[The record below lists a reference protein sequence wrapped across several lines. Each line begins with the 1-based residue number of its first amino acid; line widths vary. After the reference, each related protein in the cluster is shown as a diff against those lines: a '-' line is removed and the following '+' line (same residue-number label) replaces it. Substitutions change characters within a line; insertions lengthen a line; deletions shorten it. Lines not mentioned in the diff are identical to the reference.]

1 MIVRAIE
8 VVIAGLGAAGAL
20 TTLYLLLLAVAAL
33 FYRSGTPTATP
44 TQRLLVVVPAHN
56 EADLIG
62 RCVRSLRDQDY
73 PSDLFEVVVVADN
86 CTDETASIAVAAS
99 ATVLAR
105 DQRAAPGKGQA
116 LRWALD
122 QLLVSRPMVD
132 AFVIVDADSV
142 ASPPLLAALAGRCD
156 TGAEVVQAE
165 YLALVDDGSRRSE
178 LRAAALLLFH
188 RVRFSGRAV
197 LGLPCHLVGNGM
209 LFTRRVLEQHPW
221 GAFSSTEDL
230 EYSTDLRLA
239 GILTTFT
246 ADGTVWGPMPTGG
259 SAARTQ
265 RLRWEG
271 GRFNVVRTRLPQ
283 LLRRGMVERR
293 LDLLEGAVDLAIPPL
308 GLLAAILL
316 AGAVSVGTCILL
328 LGTSSWVLAP
338 WMVGLVS
345 LVGFV
350 LVGLRAGHAPASMYV
365 SLLRA
370 PEFVVVGLLTR
381 LMLLGGLRATTWER
395 TERPSEIGQTR

>member
-1 MIVRAIE
+1 MMVRAFE
-8 VVIAGLGAAGAL
+8 VVLAGLGAAGAL
-20 TTLYLLLLAVAAL
+20 TALYLLLLAMAAL
-33 FYRSGTPTATP
+33 FYRPRGFTATP

-73 PSDLFEVVVVADN
+73 PPELFEIVVVADN
-86 CTDETASIAVAAS
+86 CTDETASIAVAAG
-99 ATVLAR
+99 AGVLAR
-105 DQRAAPGKGQA
+105 DQRDTPGKGQA

-132 AFVIVDADSV
+132 AIVIVDADSV
-142 ASPPLLAALAGRCD
+142 ASPPLLAALAARND
-156 TGAEVVQAE
+156 AGAEVVQAE

-188 RVRFSGRAV
+188 RVRFSGRTV

-209 LFTRRVLEQHPW
+209 LFTRRVLEEHPW
-221 GAFSSTEDL
+221 AAFSSTEDL

-239 GILTTFT
+239 GISTAFT

-283 LLRRGMVERR
+283 LLRRGIVDRR
-293 LDLLEGAVDLAIPPL
+293 LDLLEGAVDLAVPPL
-308 GLLAAILL
+308 GLLAAMLL
-316 AGAVSVGTCILL
+316 AGAVGAGTCILL
-328 LGTSSWVLAP
+328 LGISSWALAP

-381 LMLLGGLRATTWER
+381 LRLLGGLRATTWER
-395 TERPSEIGQTR
+395 TERPSEIGRTP